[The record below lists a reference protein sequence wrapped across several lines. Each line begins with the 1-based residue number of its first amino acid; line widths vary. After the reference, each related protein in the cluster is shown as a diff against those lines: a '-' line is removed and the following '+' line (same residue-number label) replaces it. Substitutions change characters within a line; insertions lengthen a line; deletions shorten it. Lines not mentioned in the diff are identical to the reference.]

1 MFLILFW
8 NIYLS
13 KKSKTTRKNQ
23 KLNPITFTLCLKLLV
38 TYRIKIQLF
47 NVSLGTYLFC
57 SRGNFI
63 RDYPWK
69 WFGWNWPRHFGR
81 INCAICLIYC
91 NDLNSTPHM
100 LLVLHTKLLVCSPYV
115 VAFAK
120 CNALHHFPE
129 IFFTLYHKILRYIF
143 CISIE

>member
-1 MFLILFW
+1 MANFTVVLDTFLK
-8 NIYLS
+8 YLS
-13 KKSKTTRKNQ
+13 KKSKTIRRNQ
-23 KLNPITFTLCLKLLV
+23 KLNPITFTLCLKLLL

-129 IFFTLYHKILRYIF
+129 IFFTLYV
-143 CISIE
+143 S